1 VPNPTIILAAGLGS
15 RMKADP
21 RRRPKAMTLIGIGRM
36 GMEQTPFLAILLRQL
51 RAEGCTDVC
60 VVVHPID
67 EVTRQYF
74 NAHPLEKLKI
84 TYAIQPLIEG
94 RDKPMGTAHAV
105 ACGLESRPDWAGQCV
120 AVCNGDNLPP
130 TGAFSALFGATSLGA
145 MQVAM
150 QGALLAFDSAG
161 LGLPADRT
169 RGFAV
174 IHTDAGNRLTDIV
187 EKPSDV
193 EIEASRTAAGTVRVS
208 MNLFS
213 LGYEAFLQSVHS
225 CPINPERD
233 EKELPTAMLL
243 WSRQHP
249 GKLACIPFS
258 GRFLDL
264 TRPEDIAEVEQ
275 GLRPGARD

>member
-1 VPNPTIILAAGLGS
+1 
-15 RMKADP
+15 
-21 RRRPKAMTLIGIGRM
+21 MTLIGIGRV
-36 GMEQTPFLAILLRQL
+36 GLEQIPFLAILLRQL

-67 EVTRQYF
+67 EVTMQYF

-130 TGAFSALFGATSLGA
+130 TGAFSALFGATS
-145 MQVAM
+145 

-233 EKELPTAMLL
+233 EKELPTAMLR

>member
-21 RRRPKAMTLIGIGRM
+21 RRRPKAMTQIGI
-36 GMEQTPFLAILLRQL
+36 EQTPFLAILLRQL
-51 RAEGCTDVC
+51 CAEGCTEVC
-60 VVVHPID
+60 VVLHPTD
-67 EVTRQYF
+67 EVTRRYF
-74 NAHPLEKLKI
+74 NAHPLAGLEI
-84 TYAIQPLIEG
+84 THAIQQRIEG

-105 ACGLESRPDWAGQCV
+105 ACGLESRPDWGGHCV

-130 TGAFSALFGATSLGA
+130 TGAFSALFAATSQGA
-145 MQVAM
+145 LQGAM
-150 QGALLAFDSAG
+150 QGALLAFDRAG

-174 IHTDAGNRLTDIV
+174 IQTDARNRLTDIV
-187 EKPSDV
+187 EKPSDLR
-193 EIEASRTAAGTVRVS
+193 IEAARTAAGAGRVS

-213 LGYEAFLQSVHS
+213 LGYDAFLQAVHS

-233 EKELPTAMLL
+233 EKELPTAMLR

-249 GKLACIPFS
+249 GKLVCIPFS

-264 TRPEDIAEVEQ
+264 TRPEDVAEVEL
-275 GLRPGARD
+275 GLRAGSRD